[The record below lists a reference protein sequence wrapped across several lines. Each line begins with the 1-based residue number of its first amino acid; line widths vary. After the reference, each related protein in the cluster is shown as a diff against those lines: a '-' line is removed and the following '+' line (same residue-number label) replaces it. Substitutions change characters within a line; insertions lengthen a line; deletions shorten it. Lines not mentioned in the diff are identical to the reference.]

1 MTCFK
6 DVGRAIHPDYVEGQL
21 QGAMAQAIGWA
32 LNEEY
37 IYNKRGQLDNAGFL
51 DYRMPVAS
59 DLPMLECGIIEIP
72 NPKHPQGVKGVGEVP
87 LVPGMAAVANAMYRA
102 LGVRF
107 AHLPMSPPK
116 VLEALEPEPHKLAA
130 D

>member
-1 MTCFK
+1 
-6 DVGRAIHPDYVEGQL
+6 
-21 QGAMAQAIGWA
+21 
-32 LNEEY
+32 
-37 IYNKRGQLDNAGFL
+37 
-51 DYRMPVAS
+51 
-59 DLPMLECGIIEIP
+59 
-72 NPKHPQGVKGVGEVP
+72 
-87 LVPGMAAVANAMYRA
+87 MYRA

>member
-1 MTCFK
+1 MTCFQ

-32 LNEEY
+32 LTEEY

-59 DLPMLECGIIEIP
+59 DLPMLD
-72 NPKHPQGVKGVGEVP
+72 
-87 LVPGMAAVANAMYRA
+87 AASSRSPTRSIRRA
-102 LGVRF
+102 
-107 AHLPMSPPK
+107 
-116 VLEALEPEPHKLAA
+116 
-130 D
+130 